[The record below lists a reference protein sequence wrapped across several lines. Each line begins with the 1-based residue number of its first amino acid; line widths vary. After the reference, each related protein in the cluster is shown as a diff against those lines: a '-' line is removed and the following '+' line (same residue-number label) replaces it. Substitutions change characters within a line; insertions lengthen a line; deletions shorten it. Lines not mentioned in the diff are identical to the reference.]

1 MVKEEGRNSSSF
13 LESEH
18 PPAVPFLIRFFSY
31 QFSCQDALEKAYLVV
46 ERSHLHVSKV
56 PYRKVK

>member
-1 MVKEEGRNSSSF
+1 M
-13 LESEH
+13 H
-18 PPAVPFLIRFFSY
+18 PHPISHFRFFSY